1 MDAVV
6 PSSSLGTTPAV
17 RPASHRLWWLVAL
30 LAAESLLALSLHTL
44 GWFETG
50 GLLRQAAC
58 ALLALLPLAAA
69 IYLVT
74 RRRFHF
80 SMRAMLIAT
89 ALLAAFL
96 WISVLPLYEAIA
108 SRRGAMALAAT
119 KVDVRDYC
127 SNEEY
132 FVRIGHDPR
141 PPAPP
146 KPAVR
151 PLPGWLRPL
160 AGDALRLPVDAAV
173 REVKLH
179 DDAQAAALAANVA
192 RFPSLTYIGV
202 QTRGLTP
209 QGIAAVFETLP
220 QAAHLVQLHVTCP
233 VPNGILRQA
242 AGVRCIWIDSGTRLA
257 NAIGPEVLNDLAA
270 LPELRHLDMR
280 HVRISDADLQLLAQS
295 ASLRR
300 IVLRAGGVTPA
311 GVAHLE
317 ASLPDCEITVVEPYR
332 R

>member
-1 MDAVV
+1 M
-6 PSSSLGTTPAV
+6 
-17 RPASHRLWWLVAL
+17 RPASHRLWWLLAL

-69 IYLVT
+69 IYLVA

-80 SMRAMLIAT
+80 SLRAMLIAT

-127 SNEEY
+127 SNDEY
-132 FVRIGHDPR
+132 FLRIDYDPR

-151 PLPGWLRPL
+151 PLPIWLRPL
-160 AGDALRLPVDAAV
+160 AGNAMRLPVDAAV
-173 REVKLH
+173 LEVKLN
-179 DDAQAAALAANVA
+179 DDAQAIALAANVE
-192 RFPSLTYIGV
+192 RFPSLRYIGV
-202 QTRGLTP
+202 YTRGLTAP
-209 QGIAAVFETLP
+209 GIAAVFQTLP
-220 QAAHLVQLHVTCP
+220 KAPQLVQYHMTCP
-233 VPNGILRQA
+233 VPKGILRQA
-242 AGVRCIWIDSGTRLA
+242 AGVRCIWIDSGARLA
-257 NAIGPEVLNDLAA
+257 NTIGSDVLNDLAA
-270 LPELRHLDMR
+270 LPKLEQLDLRH
-280 HVRISDADLQLLAQS
+280 VKISDADLQLLAQS

-300 IVLRAGGVTPA
+300 IVLRAEGTTPA
-311 GVAHLE
+311 GIERLE
-317 ASLPDCEITVVEPYR
+317 ASMPGCKIIVVERYR